1 MELRSLEDKVFQE
14 GVNNCVEW
22 YLEVS
27 HLENENQP
35 FISAVFVHY
44 LLQQQLWL
52 GLR

>member
-1 MELRSLEDKVFQE
+1 MELRSLKDEGFQE

-27 HLENENQP
+27 HQENENQP
-35 FISAVFVHY
+35 FTSAVLVHC

-52 GLR
+52 GLL